1 MKNIKEHEFCCILE
15 KITGINKDRFHN
27 LDRDSEGT
35 WSYLLCVIGKLK
47 GAKEGENPNI
57 TTGIGIKVKKHAN
70 QYYLRLT
77 VGNPFD
83 VMDIYCIDY
92 EVVDYDLIK
101 NIYIPEILRLL
112 EDHHLFIQPKIMNY
126 FN

>member
-1 MKNIKEHEFCCILE
+1 MDSPPATNYIDLTIITDSTIE
-15 KITGINKDRFHN
+15 KYELSITKDKIN
-27 LDRDSEGT
+27 
-35 WSYLLCVIGKLK
+35 LK

-101 NIYIPEILRLL
+101 NIYIRRSSVITIMHLL
-112 EDHHLFIQPKIMNY
+112 MKLGGQHWQPTGICQC
-126 FN
+126 